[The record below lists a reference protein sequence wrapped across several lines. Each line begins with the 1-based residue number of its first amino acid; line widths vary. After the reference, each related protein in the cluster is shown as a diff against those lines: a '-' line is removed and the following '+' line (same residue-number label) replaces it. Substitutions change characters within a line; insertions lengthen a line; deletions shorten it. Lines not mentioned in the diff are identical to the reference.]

1 MPGPAEQALRAWRRL
16 QERNLAWRPDSVSI
30 IDDDQE
36 EIARLRAH
44 AVGLSDIFSQV
55 EARGGPRLPWMVD
68 RRSDRAILGAMQ
80 VSFYR
85 LKNGSYSLGNYT
97 RRDGHPDVRRDWE
110 FIEDAWYCIVKE
122 MRKEAAN
129 QVLLIYSDEPIF
141 VGADGRIGQ
150 LVEERFASNEAAIQR
165 ACELSRGLHFHS
177 PSIKDPST
185 REVIWTEPELRQEI
199 AYRAKAA

>member
-1 MPGPAEQALRAWRRL
+1 MTSAELSEHLVFLRLSQVEAAQLLGVAPRTVRRWLEGEEVPGPTEQALRAWRRL
-16 QERNLAWRPDSVSI
+16 QNNRNLAWRPDSVSI

-129 QVLLIYSDEPIF
+129 QVSF
-141 VGADGRIGQ
+141 
-150 LVEERFASNEAAIQR
+150 
-165 ACELSRGLHFHS
+165 
-177 PSIKDPST
+177 
-185 REVIWTEPELRQEI
+185 
-199 AYRAKAA
+199 